1 MNMRLVGLTL
11 VCALVACQQDSVEI
25 RGAATND
32 YNYGALQTA
41 IRTFVDG
48 KYTPAAYQTM
58 WKTVLK
64 LRPGMDKATAQQA
77 ELSLVVLSLSPIQ
90 AVKDKPMAEQ
100 IDALALTVWP
110 ILLAE
115 KIEADEIIRKRDPK
129 HDEILPTKDE
139 TPVGYIQRLCGK
151 QLAADCKQI
160 VPELQGSIVSA
171 LATRKGTERARNAV
185 ADCMLCTAE
194 PGWRKAVDE
203 WEKLDHA
210 VNEWIFETERKADP
224 ANWPIAGAASQ
235 PDPGLPE
242 AEVAETGEIV
252 IGGQRYGAAERIN
265 ALRELRFLHGED
277 SPIVLHLR
285 PEVSLAAVKGTLSD
299 VRKSGAKKIGVVA
312 RGTYYPWER
321 RIYWLS
327 DNSGVR
333 VGLRQTDTLQLLLHA
348 VDHLGTPGAVARV
361 D

>member
-1 MNMRLVGLTL
+1 MRFGFLL
-11 VCALVACQQDSVEI
+11 ALAACKQDPIEVRMSSS
-25 RGAATND
+25 TD
-32 YNYGALQTA
+32 YNAGALKTA
-41 IRTFVDG
+41 IKKFVDANR
-48 KYTPAAYQTM
+48 TPAAFLEL
-58 WKTVLK
+58 WKTALV
-64 LRPGMDKATAQQA
+64 LRPGMDRQTAQQA
-77 ELSLVVLSLSPIQ
+77 ELSIVTLALAPIQ
-90 AVKDKPMAEQ
+90 SVKDKPMSDQ

-110 ILLAE
+110 ILIAE
-115 KIEADEIIRKRDPK
+115 EIEADEILRKRDPK
-129 HDEILPTKDE
+129 ADEILPTKEE
-139 TPVGYIQRLCGK
+139 TPAKYIERLCGK

-171 LATRKGTERARNAV
+171 LATRKGTERARTAV
-185 ADCMLCTAE
+185 ADCMMCSAE
-194 PGWRKAVDE
+194 PGWKQAVDE

-210 VNEWIFETERKADP
+210 VNEWIFELERKGDP

-242 AEVAETGEIV
+242 AEVIATGEIV
-252 IGGQRYGAAERIN
+252 IGGQRHGAADRIN
-265 ALRELRFLHGED
+265 ALRELRFLHGDD
-277 SPIVLHLR
+277 SPIVLHLK
-285 PEVSLAAVKGTLSD
+285 PDVALAAVKGTLAD

-333 VGLRQTDTLQLLLHA
+333 VGLRPTDSLQLLLHA
-348 VDHLGTPGAVARV
+348 VDHLGTPGAIARV